1 MKENKLIEM
10 KNKIEALTRDVQRV
24 MNETIQIKD
33 LAIGTLE
40 TIKKMPD
47 YEQAIEKLKAEV
59 TEKPS
64 ETKKTKSLGAD
75 SD

>member
-10 KNKIEALTRDVQRV
+10 KNKIEALTRVVQRV